1 MMEASMIH
9 THATGMCPKATPL
22 SPSNSRFAMTNLLSA
37 ACLVLLQG
45 SAAALPQ
52 SPDPGAELVFPGLL
66 EKSAREAGNPLATY
80 AAMCA
85 LDEEYRA
92 SKVFAAI
99 YPEVRFNY
107 EEFLGLPLAGVEAM
121 SLPALAMKPSNAE
134 AVIPPEYEAR
144 DAVAVIAEMAR
155 STRLVIYGEEH
166 HLPQTRSIYE
176 QLLRE
181 LWREGYRYL
190 AAEAFADEVMS
201 PGFTGPRYTSGYY
214 VMDPVFASAV
224 RTAQRL
230 GFQLVAYDTAERG
243 PAEDGSFRDRTQAEN
258 IKKLVFD
265 RDPQAKLL
273 VLAGRGHAAEIPPAD
288 GWTPMA
294 SVLKRITGIDPFTI
308 YAPTMSQ
315 RATPAEED
323 PVYRWATERDLV
335 TSPTVFVN
343 ATEHLCLGSGNCDA
357 YVFWPRFAV
366 QDGRP
371 DWMVKTMGR
380 RAVSIPDAVRK
391 GSGLRLIQAFL
402 AGEPESA
409 VPVDQVLVREGESWP
424 MLMLPE
430 EECWIRAVDTKGKV
444 EGPVSLKAPPHI
456 ASDK

>member
-1 MMEASMIH
+1 MIH
-9 THATGMCPKATPL
+9 AHAAGMSPRTVPL
-22 SPSNSRFAMTNLLSA
+22 PPFNLLFAKSIRLWA
-37 ACLVLLQG
+37 VCLVLLQG
-45 SAAALPQ
+45 SAAAWPQ
-52 SPDPGAELVFPGLL
+52 SPEPGAELVFPGLL
-66 EKSAREAGNPLATY
+66 EKPAREAGNPLATY

-121 SLPALAMKPSNAE
+121 SLPALVMKPSNAE

-144 DAVAVIAEMAR
+144 DAVAVIADMAR
-155 STRLVIYGEEH
+155 GTRIVICGEEH

-201 PGFTGPRYTSGYY
+201 PDFTGPRYTSGYY

-230 GFQLVAYDTAERG
+230 GFQLVAYDTTERG
-243 PAEDGSFRDRTQAEN
+243 PAEDTSFRDRTQAEN

-315 RATPAEED
+315 RMTPEEED
-323 PVYRWATERDLV
+323 PTYRGATARGFV
-335 TSPTVFVN
+335 IGPTIFVHDK
-343 ATEHLCLGSGNCDA
+343 EHLCLGSGNCDA

-380 RAVSIPDAVRK
+380 RSVSIPDAVRK

-402 AGEPESA
+402 AGESESA
-409 VPVDQVLVREGESWP
+409 VPVDQVLVREGEAWP
-424 MLMLPE
+424 ALMLPE
-430 EECWIRAVDTKGKV
+430 EECWIRAIDAKGKV
-444 EGPVSLKAPPHI
+444 EGPISLKVPPHK